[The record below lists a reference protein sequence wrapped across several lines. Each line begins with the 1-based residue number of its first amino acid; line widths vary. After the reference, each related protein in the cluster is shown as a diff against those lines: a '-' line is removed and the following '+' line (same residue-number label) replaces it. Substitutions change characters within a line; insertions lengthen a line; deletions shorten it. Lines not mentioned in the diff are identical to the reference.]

1 MNIDDRLLAFSFIL
15 LPLFASAGVLVAKAF
30 TKGALRDSLEKLFAF
45 IGLGLPWA
53 AVFLLAPQMLSGR
66 IVEGI
71 IGGWDSA
78 IGISYRFDQLSL
90 LVNILGY
97 AIAGPAWLYSLS
109 CGPRNPSFTAVFLIQ
124 TSALAATIMTSDLF
138 NLFVALEVM
147 GIASYVL
154 IASSHKPGAVMASFS
169 YLMVSATAMVFFLV
183 GLYGLYRLTGSL
195 SYAGISEGLSGIT
208 EDQRLL
214 VASSFA
220 LIIAAVAMRTA
231 VMPLYGWLPD
241 AHAKAPHAV
250 SAVLSGVLIKTP
262 LFALTRVLMILPLSM
277 RSGELLAYAGSITA
291 LAAVILALSQK
302 DAKQLLAYHSISQI
316 GYVVSAWGLAVLY
329 GTTTGTGILLLSA
342 AFIHAFYHALFKGLL
357 FLSVGS
363 TVDAADQR
371 DVYRLRSAGSYLRK
385 AGDRGGLTLICFF
398 IGALSISAIPP
409 FNGFASK
416 NIISYALKGSLHY
429 PLLFIAAVGTVA
441 SFIKLSMIFLPA
453 KNKSVSGE
461 STTPKKIGFYALLS
475 QLILALLCITTGL
488 LSPRI
493 FDIVYRGL
501 SGGTGGYSI
510 SVYTSDTLSKTL
522 IITSLGALLS
532 ILVLKSPLGNLLH
545 RIGSHPRSFSGLFT
559 ALIASSALLTFYLV
573 M

>member
-1 MNIDDRLLAFSFIL
+1 MNIDERMLAFSFIL
-15 LPLFASAGVLVAKAF
+15 LPLFASSGVLVTKAFTAGVL
-30 TKGALRDSLEKLFAF
+30 RDTLERLFAF
-45 IGLGLPWA
+45 IGLGLPWV
-53 AVFLLAPQMLSGR
+53 AVFLLAPQMLSGK
-66 IVEGI
+66 IIEGV
-71 IGGWDSA
+71 IGGWDAA

-195 SYAGISEGLSGIT
+195 SYAGISQALANSAD
-208 EDQRLL
+208 DQRLV

-291 LAAVILALSQK
+291 LVAVILALSQR

-316 GYVVSAWGLAVLY
+316 GYVVSAWGLSVLY
-329 GTTTGTGILLLSA
+329 GTTTSMGILLLSA
-342 AFIHAFYHALFKGLL
+342 AFLHAFYHALFKGLL

-363 TVDAADQR
+363 CIDAAGQR
-371 DVYRLRSAGSYLRK
+371 DVYRLRGTGSYLRK
-385 AGDRGGLTLICFF
+385 AGDKGLVTLICFF

-409 FNGFASK
+409 FNGFVSK
-416 NIISYALKGSLHY
+416 NILSYSLKGSVHY
-429 PLLFIAAVGTVA
+429 QLLSIAAVGTVA
-441 SFIKLSMIFLPA
+441 SFIKLSLIFLPVRG
-453 KNKSVSGE
+453 KSERTEGSKAG
-461 STTPKKIGFYALLS
+461 TIGPWALLAEG
-475 QLILALLCITTGL
+475 ILALSCIATGL
-488 LSPRI
+488 LSPWL

-501 SGGTGGYSI
+501 SGGTAEYTI
-510 SVYTSDTLSKTL
+510 RVYTSDTLTKTL
-522 IITSLGALLS
+522 LVTTLGAILS
-532 ILVLKSPLGNLLH
+532 LLVLKTPLGRLLH
-545 RIGSHPRSFSGLFT
+545 RIGSHSRSFSGLFS
-559 ALIASSALLTFYLV
+559 ALIASSALLTLYLV
-573 M
+573 I